1 MCHRNKRQKSLLF
14 VKENPKTMKKLKITL
29 SLVAAL
35 FLAVS
40 CSQPNNAADQVEAEG
55 IDQSALSGQGSV
67 NDGLSTPNILQVAL
81 GSEDHTTLVA
91 AVKAADYVDVLANN
105 GPLTVFAPTNDAFA
119 ALPEGTVEFLLKP
132 ENKDALIN
140 VIMYHAAPG
149 TYKADNVRG
158 VMGIGQANGLKLDV
172 QEVDGKFTVNG
183 ANILGTVKAAN
194 GIVHVIDKVL
204 VPPAE

>member
-1 MCHRNKRQKSLLF
+1 
-14 VKENPKTMKKLKITL
+14 MKKLQITL

-40 CSQPNNAADQVEAEG
+40 CNQTSNGPAQNEAEG
-55 IDQSALSGQGSV
+55 IDQSTLTGQGSV

-81 GSEDHTTLVA
+81 GSESHTTLVA
-91 AVKAADYVDVLANN
+91 AIQAADYVDVLANN
-105 GPLTVFAPTNDAFA
+105 GPLTVFAPTNEAFA

-149 TYKADNVRG
+149 TYKADNIRG